1 MKKSTVW
8 MLLMLLLMSVAV
20 LGGYAILV
28 ADRVD
33 NEAPV
38 ITMDTEELV
47 LSVSEAQSGLLKGV
61 RAEDNKDGDVTASL
75 VVESLYGINKDAK
88 ATVTYAAF
96 DEAGNV
102 TKAGRRVQFTD
113 YHSPR
118 FKLSRALVFEFGYVK
133 GVMDAVEVMDILDGD
148 ISHRLK
154 ATMLTYGSTVTAEG
168 SHEVQFRATNS
179 LGDTAELVL
188 PVEVYPA
195 DSYNGELELK
205 EYLIYLS
212 VGDSFRPEA
221 YLKALRTRQ
230 QELMLQPNYPEGVQ
244 VRIQNGVNTSTP
256 GVYAV
261 TYTVTHTD
269 ERGQETTGYSRLMVV
284 VEE

>member
-1 MKKSTVW
+1 MKRSTVW
-8 MLLMLLLMSVAV
+8 MLLALLLASVLV
-20 LGGYAILV
+20 FGGYVIRV

-38 ITMDTEELV
+38 IKMDTEELM
-47 LSVSEAQSGLLKGV
+47 LSVSEAQTGLLQGV
-61 RAEDNKDGDVTASL
+61 TASDNKDGDVTASL

-154 ATMLTYGSTVTAEG
+154 ATMLTYGSTVTVEG